1 MGPRGWYL
9 GPLEYQYWG
18 WGRCRRFPWLPRW
31 WWTGIH
37 GPLTPYA
44 EPYWVPPM
52 SKEGEI
58 AMLEEEEKML
68 GQELTR
74 IRKRL
79 EELGK

>member
-1 MGPRGWYL
+1 
-9 GPLEYQYWG
+9 
-18 WGRCRRFPWLPRW
+18 
-31 WWTGIH
+31 
-37 GPLTPYA
+37 
-44 EPYWVPPM
+44 M